1 MEKVTEAIFPI
12 EEFTPFP
19 TDTAPTA
26 VNVRQ
31 LKKEMIQCAMAVP
44 TTLGGGAHGH
54 LGMILPA
61 AEYAALNPAPG
72 DVFDRPDDPP
82 DALDFAGNASRA
94 TIALAQQEYNAELQ
108 AYTMCNKVDLALKI
122 RILKAVPKIYLLA
135 LCDELFEFANV
146 TPAEMLHHLETTYG
160 AINEDDLAAN
170 LEACEA
176 AWDPNTPI
184 EIVFANTNKCAQ
196 FAAAGNDDISDAN
209 KVRLTLKALEKS
221 GVMEEAISDWRKKTV
236 ANRTW
241 ANMPTHFTTYNKERL
256 RKSTAAQAGFNSA
269 NATQQQPKE
278 TNNKKAAAAK
288 VGTIEL
294 YYCFTHG
301 LGKNPDHTSMTC
313 TNPCAEHKK
322 EATVDNMM
330 GGNNTIRRRRN
341 ERSVITRP
349 PRATNAETN

>member
-1 MEKVTEAIFPI
+1 MEKATEAIFPI

-26 VNVRQ
+26 VNIRQ

-44 TTLGGGAHGH
+44 TILGGGAHGH
-54 LGMILPA
+54 LGLILSA
-61 AEYAALNPAPG
+61 AAYMALNPAPTEA
-72 DVFDRPDDPP
+72 FNRPDAPP
-82 DALDFAGNASRA
+82 PALHINVNALGA
-94 TIALAQQEYNAELQ
+94 TIANRQSAYNRNLA
-108 AYTMCNKVDLALKI
+108 AYTMCNKVEIGLKAML
-122 RILKAVPKIYLLA
+122 LKAVPKIYLLA
-135 LCDELFEFANV
+135 LCDEIFEFANV
-146 TPAEMLHHLETTYG
+146 TPAEMLEHLETTYG

-221 GVMEEAISDWRKKTV
+221 GVMEEAISDWRKK
-236 ANRTW
+236 AAADRTW
-241 ANMPTHFTTYNKERL
+241 DNLPTHFTTYNKERI
-256 RKSTAAQAGFNSA
+256 RKTTANQAGFNSA

-349 PRATNAETN
+349 PRATNAENN